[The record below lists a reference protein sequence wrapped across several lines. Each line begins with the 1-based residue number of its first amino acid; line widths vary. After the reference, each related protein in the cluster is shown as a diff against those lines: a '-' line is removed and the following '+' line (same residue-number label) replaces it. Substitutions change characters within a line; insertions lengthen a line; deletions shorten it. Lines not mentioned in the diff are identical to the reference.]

1 MSEPEKPKDEHRQC
15 EICKQAKPLKAFP
28 RVPGTQHNYQRKC
41 RTCKAADRN
50 RQQLDKI
57 EREAIRTYLTR
68 TVGGGSNIP
77 HTAELLEGIMNYFGG
92 ANGFASLVM
101 KQYFESKPGSRM
113 RNSLLEMVVKLAS
126 KNTEQGGA
134 RKPVSLYT
142 DEELEDEI
150 NGRIKLAVQSYRY
163 IDAPQETTALAGL
176 PAADG
181 PDHFQLPIG
190 RTEDL
195 AERAG
200 REAARSLEALQ
211 ANSEADGVPPV
222 PVQ

>member
-1 MSEPEKPKDEHRQC
+1 MSDPQKTGDDYRQC
-15 EICKQAKPLKAFP
+15 EVCKLAKPAKSFP
-28 RVPGTQHNYQRKC
+28 RVPGTQHNYQKKC
-41 RTCKAADRN
+41 RSCKAADRN
-50 RQQLDKI
+50 RLKLDKI

-101 KQYFESKPGSRM
+101 KQYFEAKPGSRM

-142 DEELEDEI
+142 DEELEAEI
-150 NGRIKLAVQSYRY
+150 DGRLKLAVQAYRY
-163 IDAPQETTALAGL
+163 IDAPQETG
-176 PAADG
+176 PAASLPIANG
-181 PDHFQLPIG
+181 PDHFQLPVG
-190 RTEDL
+190 GTEDL

-211 ANSEADGVPPV
+211 ANAKADGVPPV